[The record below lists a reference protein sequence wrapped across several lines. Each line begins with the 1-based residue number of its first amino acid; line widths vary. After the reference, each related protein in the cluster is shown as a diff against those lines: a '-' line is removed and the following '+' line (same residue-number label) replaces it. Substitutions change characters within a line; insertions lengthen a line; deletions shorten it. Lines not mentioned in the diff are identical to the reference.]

1 MASLKNKIQSNLAGF
16 TVKELLKATG
26 GRLLQG
32 SFSARVFGVSTDTR
46 TVRPWELFVAIKGKN
61 LNGHDFISAAIR
73 KSAGG
78 LILSEK
84 KDAIFPKDLP
94 VILVKDTTRA
104 FGDIARFH
112 RKRFDIP
119 VIAITG
125 SNGKTTVKEMAAAV
139 LQQRFKTL
147 KSEGTQNNHIGV
159 PRTLLKLNAKH
170 QAAILEFGSNHP
182 GEISYLTNIAL
193 PTAAIIINIGLSH
206 LEFFK
211 TLGGV
216 FKEKKSL
223 LNGLQRPR
231 LAILNNDDPFLQQT
245 RNRDL
250 KIVTFGINQK
260 SKFMAG
266 DILRDEDRL
275 SFLVNGRYKIGLN
288 TPARHNIY
296 NALGAIA
303 CARSLRVDFD
313 SIKKALAKFKFPEGR
328 LKIRRFK
335 GIKIIDDTYNAN
347 PLSLKC
353 AVDVL
358 VGYNSHRKIAVC
370 ADMKELGDKS
380 NELHLSLGK
389 YIGQSSIDLLI
400 TVGRLARYISAGA
413 KKEGMQADRV
423 YHVDSIQQAAQS
435 LARIIR
441 PHDIVLVKGSRSMAM
456 EKVIERL
463 AKD

>member
-1 MASLKNKIQSNLAGF
+1 MVSLKDKIQNNPASF
-16 TVKELLKATG
+16 TVKELLKATN

-32 SFSARVFGVSTDTR
+32 SFKGRVLGVSTDTR
-46 TVRPWELFVAIKGKN
+46 TLRPGELFVAIKGNN
-61 LNGHDFISAAIR
+61 LNGHDFIAAAVR

-78 LILSEK
+78 LIISERRGFVFAK
-84 KDAIFPKDLP
+84 NLP

-104 FGDIARFH
+104 FGGIACFH

-125 SNGKTTVKEMAAAV
+125 SNGKTTVKEMTAAV
-139 LQQRFKTL
+139 LQQRFIAL

-170 QAAILEFGSNHP
+170 QAAILEFGTNHP
-182 GEISYLTNIAL
+182 GEISYLASVAL
-193 PTAAIIINIGLSH
+193 PTAAIITNIGPSH

-211 TLGGV
+211 TLNGV
-216 FKEKKSL
+216 LKEKKSL
-223 LNGLQRPR
+223 LKGLQGPR
-231 LAILNNDDPFLQQT
+231 LAILNNDDPFLRQI

-250 KIVTFGINQK
+250 RVVTFGINQK
-260 SKFMAG
+260 SRFMAG

-288 TPARHNIY
+288 TPARHSIY

-303 CARSLRVDFD
+303 CARSLGVDFN
-313 SIKKALAKFKFPEGR
+313 SIKKALAKFKFPDGR
-328 LKIRRFK
+328 LQIRRFK

-358 VGYNSHRKIAVC
+358 TGYNSHRKIAVC

-380 NELHLSLGK
+380 NDLHLSLGK

-400 TVGRLARYISAGA
+400 TVGKLARYISAGA
-413 KKEGMQADRV
+413 KKAGMQKDRV
-423 YHVDSIQQAAQS
+423 CHVNSIQQAARR

-441 PHDIVLVKGSRSMAM
+441 PQDIVLVKGSRSMAM
-456 EKVIERL
+456 EKVITGL
-463 AKD
+463 GKG